1 MKILRNDEL
10 LITDDGV
17 FRYNSEDKCLVKVL
31 FCDEDGGVIT
41 PKIIIIDDPK

>member
-17 FRYNSEDKCLVKVL
+17 FRYNSEDKCLVKVP
-31 FCDEDGGVIT
+31 FCDADGGVIT
-41 PKIIIIDDPK
+41 PKLGTGDDPK